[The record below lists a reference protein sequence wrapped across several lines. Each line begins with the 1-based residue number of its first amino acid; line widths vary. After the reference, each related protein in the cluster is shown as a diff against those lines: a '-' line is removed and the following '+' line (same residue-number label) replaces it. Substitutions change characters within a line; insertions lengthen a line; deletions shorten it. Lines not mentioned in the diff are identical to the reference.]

1 MMQGHSI
8 KRVNKSM
15 KAKMSFE
22 QAQEKVVKQLQSE
35 PADNGFH
42 AQWLRTLCKYA
53 SEMSE
58 EAMNEVLTTKPKP
71 DLTDECAKHDVAQ
84 MIWKAM
90 R

>member
-1 MMQGHSI
+1 MEA
-8 KRVNKSM
+8 KPVLKTKKLM

-22 QAQEKVVKQLQSE
+22 HAQEKVVKQLQSE

-58 EAMNEVLTTKPKP
+58 EAMNEVLKTKPKP